1 MELAGLAVGV
11 VGLAGLFRSCLA
23 AVDKVQSYRS
33 SGPDMCV
40 LDIRFKAAKARFEQ
54 WGQGVGIKQGRLLD
68 DHHSALDDKDRSS
81 AVSDLLHIII
91 KAICDAS
98 DASLRRSAWATG
110 PGDDDLLG
118 SRRSLPPHAA
128 PSESRR

>member
-1 MELAGLAVGV
+1 LQGIL
-11 VGLAGLFRSCLA
+11 LHS
-23 AVDKVQSYRS
+23 
-33 SGPDMCV
+33 P
-40 LDIRFKAAKARFEQ
+40 KARFEQ
-54 WGQGVGIKQGRLLD
+54 WGVGIKQGRLLD
-68 DHHSALDDKDRSS
+68 DHHSALDDKDISS

-118 SRRSLPPHAA
+118 SHQSRPPHAA
-128 PSESRR
+128 PSESGRQKLAW

>member
-11 VGLAGLFRSCLA
+11 VGPAGLFRSCLE
-23 AVDKVQSYRS
+23 AVDKVQSHRS
-33 SGPDMCV
+33 SGPDTRV

-54 WGQGVGIKQGRLLD
+54 WGRGVGIKQGRLLD
-68 DHHSALDDKDRSS
+68 DHHSALDDKDISS

-98 DASLRRSAWATG
+98 DASLRRSA
-110 PGDDDLLG
+110 
-118 SRRSLPPHAA
+118 
-128 PSESRR
+128 